1 MALKYELEEDNLIK
15 EDMKTSKAEFDAT
28 CQLFINS
35 VNNYFKHL
43 TEVDSELNVPY
54 LKETD
59 SLMLKDYTGMIGI
72 SGNRKGFVYISA
84 DRAMYEDLIKIFI
97 GIGDPSDADVLD
109 MAGEISNVVAGNV
122 RANLGA
128 NFMISVP
135 LVFQGTPEQL
145 KIPDDVSIY
154 VIPIN
159 WNDHEAFV
167 VIGLQ

>member
-1 MALKYELEEDNLIK
+1 
-15 EDMKTSKAEFDAT
+15 MKTSKAEFDAT
-28 CQLFINS
+28 CNMFINS

-43 TEVDSELNVPY
+43 TEIDSELNVPY
-54 LKETD
+54 IKQSEGLV
-59 SLMLKDYTGMIGI
+59 LKDFTGMIGI

-84 DRAMYEDLIKIFI
+84 DREMYQDLIKIFI
-97 GIGDPSDADVLD
+97 GLDDPSDEDILD

-135 LVFQGTPEQL
+135 VVFQGMPPQL
-145 KIPDDVSIY
+145 KIPENVSIY
-154 VIPIN
+154 VIPIV
-159 WNDHEAFV
+159 WKKHEAYV

>member
-1 MALKYELEEDNLIK
+1 
-15 EDMKTSKAEFDAT
+15 MKTSKADFDAT
-28 CQLFINS
+28 CNLFINS
-35 VNNYFKHL
+35 VNNYFRHL
-43 TEVDSELNVPY
+43 TEIDSKLNVPY
-54 LKETD
+54 LKE
-59 SLMLKDYTGMIGI
+59 SEGLVLKDYTGMIGI

-84 DRAMYEDLIKIFI
+84 NRDMYEDLIKIFI
-97 GIGDPSDADVLD
+97 GIEDPSDEDILD

-135 LVFQGTPEQL
+135 VVFQGMPNQL

-154 VIPIN
+154 VIPII
-159 WNDHEAFV
+159 WNSHEAYV

>member
-1 MALKYELEEDNLIK
+1 MESRKEEF
-15 EDMKTSKAEFDAT
+15 EAT
-28 CQLFINS
+28 CNLFINS

-43 TEVDSELNVPY
+43 TEIDSEIAVPY
-54 LKETD
+54 LKEAQG
-59 SLMLKDYTGMIGI
+59 LVLKDFTGMIGI
-72 SGNRKGFVYISA
+72 SGSRQGFVYISG
-84 DRAMYEDLIKIFI
+84 DRKMFEDLINIFI
-97 GIGDPSDADVLD
+97 GIDNPTEEDILD

-135 LVFQGTPEQL
+135 VVFEGTPEQL

-154 VIPIN
+154 VIPIR
-159 WNDHEAFV
+159 WNKHEAFV